1 VARKFDVKQ
10 LLILSILLFAIA
22 AFASEIRE
30 FDLKTIERLGNELTR
45 LSQTP
50 DHGAT
55 TAAKRRAKETAVA
68 ALQGK
73 LYDGVRYDWVV
84 LDDPTRS
91 GFLVYAL
98 AVATKKGDVTTGGHY
113 RVSTSADGSV
123 AKRVDLLSQLIHQSP
138 PDPGNQLAGIAASQ
152 IAGKLPVET
161 WIYSSDLY
169 HVPMF
174 VAIMADGS
182 IWGVANGRIVRADK
196 KGPKNHLDILNK
208 KAPEVPQ

>member
-1 VARKFDVKQ
+1 MRS
-10 LLILSILLFAIA
+10 LHLIALMSTLSASVFAG
-22 AFASEIRE
+22 EIRE

-45 LSQTP
+45 VSQSP
-50 DHGAT
+50 EKGAT
-55 TAAKRRAKETAVA
+55 TAVRKRAKQTAMG

-73 LYDGVRYDWVV
+73 LFNIRYDYVV
-84 LDDPTRS
+84 LDDPDGS

-182 IWGVANGRIVRADK
+182 IWGVANGRIVRVDK

>member
-1 VARKFDVKQ
+1 MIKALFVIFLVAISSV
-10 LLILSILLFAIA
+10 
-22 AFASEIRE
+22 FASEIRE
-30 FDLKTIERLGNELTR
+30 FDLKTTERLGNELIR
-45 LSQTP
+45 VSERP
-50 DHGAT
+50 DHGMISP
-55 TAAKRRAKETAVA
+55 AKKRAKETAVA
-68 ALQGK
+68 TLKGK
-73 LYDGVRYDWVV
+73 LYDGVRYEWVV
-84 LDDPTRS
+84 LDDPIGS

-113 RVSTSADGSV
+113 RISTSANGSV

-138 PDPGNQLAGIAASQ
+138 PDPGKQLAGIAASQ

-169 HVPMF
+169 RVPMF

-182 IWGVANGRIVRADK
+182 IWGVANGRIVRVDK